1 MEDARRL
8 AEEVARN
15 DARVGRVLVFGSV
28 ARGDA
33 APGSDLDLV
42 VLLSRNLPGDAREA
56 KLEVDGEVRR
66 RCGFRCDLI
75 VRTEQQ
81 WEHLISNV
89 SASFDAAISGEATE
103 LFARAS
109 SDGAAGAPNGSV
121 EGVALDN
128 LDPAA
133 AHLKSAVGE
142 MESISRTLKSVPDEE
157 ARSVPERVAAGITTV
172 AEERHRRYL
181 SLLADAHLAIELAV
195 KAVICAEGSSP
206 WRSHDVDELIDTI
219 KDRSARR
226 SLDAA
231 VSTSREPDGRMRR
244 WRVGVYE
251 ADSAEWQA
259 SINAANA
266 AEHVGAAVAAVKT
279 AAGFLEERATRRDHT
294 SAAALARL
302 AAGSVEQAAINE
314 TSLATGA
321 GLYTAQA

>member
-1 MEDARRL
+1 M
-8 AEEVARN
+8 AEEVARD
-15 DARVGRVLVFGSV
+15 DARVGRVLAFGSV

-42 VLLSRNLPGDAREA
+42 VLLSGDLPDDAREA
-56 KLEVDGEVRR
+56 ELEVDGRVRR
-66 RCGFRCDLI
+66 RCGFRCDVI

-89 SASFDAAISGEATE
+89 SASFDAAIAGEATE

-109 SDGAAGAPNGSV
+109 SGGAAGAPNGSV

-133 AHLKSAVGE
+133 AHLKAAVGE
-142 MESISRTLKSVPDEE
+142 MESIAAILKALPDAE
-157 ARSVPERVAAGITTV
+157 ARSIPERVAQGITTV
-172 AEERHRRYL
+172 AEERRRRCL

-195 KAVICAEGSSP
+195 KCVICAEGGSP

-219 KDRSARR
+219 KDRSARQG
-226 SLDAA
+226 LDAA

-259 SINAANA
+259 SISAANA
-266 AEHVGAAVAAVKT
+266 AEHIGAAVAAVKT
-279 AAGFLEERATRRDHT
+279 AAGFLEERATRHDHT
-294 SAAALARL
+294 SAATLARM
-302 AAGSVEQAAINE
+302 AANSVEQAASNE

-321 GLYTAQA
+321 GLFTAQT